1 MSRKKEQYYLQHRE
15 EYWELF
21 RTSQQVKTKEEMKQ
35 INKKIR
41 KLFGRD
47 RAIPVEARFPT
58 DTKRLSRIALAL
70 SIAAVLIS
78 VAQIVAAIMTI
89 ITAAG

>member
-1 MSRKKEQYYLQHRE
+1 VSRKKEQYYLQHSE

-21 RTSQQVKTKEEMKQ
+21 RASQQVKTKEEMKQ

-58 DTKRLSRIALAL
+58 DTRWMPWATICLGAA
-70 SIAAVLIS
+70 SILIS
-78 VAQIVAAIMTI
+78 LVSMLLPILIK
-89 ITAAG
+89 